1 MEVREGSYPMSPFL
15 IPLSVFVMVVLIV
28 AITRLDKVR
37 SLEMDVHQ
45 RLHVQEMEHQ
55 HKIREL
61 DLKLQRIKQ
70 GT

>member
-1 MEVREGSYPMSPFL
+1 MSPFL

-37 SLEMDVHQ
+37 SLEVDVHQ
-45 RLHVQEMEHQ
+45 KLHVQGVEHQ
-55 HKIREL
+55 RKMREL

>member
-1 MEVREGSYPMSPFL
+1 MSPFL

>member
-1 MEVREGSYPMSPFL
+1 MSPFL

-28 AITRLDKVR
+28 AITHIDKVR
-37 SLEMDVHQ
+37 ALEMEVHQ
-45 RLHVQEMEHQ
+45 KLHLQEMEHQ
-55 HKIREL
+55 RKMQEL

>member
-1 MEVREGSYPMSPFL
+1 MSPFL

-28 AITRLDKVR
+28 AITRVDKVR
-37 SLEMDVHQ
+37 SLEMEVHQ
-45 RLHVQEMEHQ
+45 RLYVQEMEHQ
-55 HKIREL
+55 RKMQEL